1 MNVIVKE
8 NPTIGTITDFDG
20 NFILSVPSGGKTL
33 QFSYIGFQ
41 EKEVVIGKK
50 KTFNV
55 IMSDDSQ
62 MLQEVQVIAYGT
74 QKKVTI
80 TGALSSVGGEDLVKT
95 PVASL
100 GNALSGKMPG
110 LSSVQ
115 YSGEPGADDPQI
127 FIRGTGT
134 LASGDSS
141 PLILVD
147 GVERSFSQLDPN
159 EVDNITV
166 LKDAS
171 ATAVFGVR
179 GANGVIL
186 ITTKRGAKGDAK
198 VSVSTSVGVQMPTV
212 CLTLLIVI
220 SMRLII
226 MRRR

>member
-1 MNVIVKE
+1 MKHINFKISRMSLCLSRLIFVMMMFVPSVMMAGINQQNSVSGVVKDENGEPLIGVNVIVKE

-20 NFILSVPSGGKTL
+20 NFILSVPSG
-33 QFSYIGFQ
+33 
-41 EKEVVIGKK
+41 GKK

-127 FIRGTGT
+127 FIHWPVVI
-134 LASGDSS
+134 
-141 PLILVD
+141 PLL
-147 GVERSFSQLDPN
+147 
-159 EVDNITV
+159 
-166 LKDAS
+166 
-171 ATAVFGVR
+171 
-179 GANGVIL
+179 
-186 ITTKRGAKGDAK
+186 
-198 VSVSTSVGVQMPTV
+198 
-212 CLTLLIVI
+212 
-220 SMRLII
+220 
-226 MRRR
+226 